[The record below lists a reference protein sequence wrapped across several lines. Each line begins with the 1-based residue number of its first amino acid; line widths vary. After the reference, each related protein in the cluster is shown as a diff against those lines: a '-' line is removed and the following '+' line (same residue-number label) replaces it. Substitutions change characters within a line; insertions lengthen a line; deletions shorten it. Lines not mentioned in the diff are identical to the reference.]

1 MNSFGSSI
9 IHSGV
14 WKSCFCEMIVVKVIY
29 TAELNPYSMSQ
40 LIQYPSMLKMTV
52 SKKVSMPLKTWKI
65 CFNLQKNHGGKSTQR
80 VQFTLLLSIMICCI
94 LICLGPNLWKY
105 NHFFFHFPKASL
117 RKLELIW
124 LIQTKKMYYFFR
136 YS

>member
-94 LICLGPNLWKY
+94 SICLGPNLWKY
-105 NHFFFHFPKASL
+105 NHFFFSFSKSFSEKIGIDL
-117 RKLELIW
+117 VNLN
-124 LIQTKKMYYFFR
+124 KKNVLFL
-136 YS
+136 